1 VIAYREGMIPPEIR
15 QEIALWRFA
24 FRRGDPGQMVS
35 SEQAIWAHPAPADP
49 GLRTEVEEAMW
60 ADREREV
67 LLTPAPKKALLEA
80 ISDGWKY
87 RVYGV
92 PIGVADGAL
101 VMGFDVVIFSPSGQ
115 HHEARAADR
124 DTAFRAAL
132 SNAGIA
138 Y

>member
-1 VIAYREGMIPPEIR
+1 MIPSEIR

-24 FRRGDPGQMVS
+24 FRRGDPGQMFS
-35 SEQAIWAHPAPADP
+35 SEQAIWAHPAATDS

-60 ADREREV
+60 ADKDGEV

-92 PIGVADGAL
+92 PIAVADGAL

-115 HHEARAADR
+115 HLEARAADR
-124 DTAFRAAL
+124 DAAFRAAL
-132 SNAGIA
+132 TNAGIR